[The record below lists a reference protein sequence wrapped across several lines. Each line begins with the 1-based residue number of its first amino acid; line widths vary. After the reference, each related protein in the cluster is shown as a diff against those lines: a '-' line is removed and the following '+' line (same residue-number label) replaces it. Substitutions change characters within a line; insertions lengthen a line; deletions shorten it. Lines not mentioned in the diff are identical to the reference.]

1 MVSRPISLIGLCVL
15 STVVAQPAFACP
27 VCFVA
32 KKENLTAFLATG
44 VLLSLLPLMLV
55 GGIGLWLYRQAK
67 ARRGRARKAEMSHH
81 SEGPPPYPEMSE
93 SERRC

>member
-1 MVSRPISLIGLCVL
+1 MVSRPISLRGLCVL
-15 STVVAQPAFACP
+15 SIVVAQPTFACS

-32 KKENLTAFLATG
+32 KKENLMAFLATG
-44 VLLSLLPLMLV
+44 VLLSLLPLILV

-67 ARRGRARKAEMSHH
+67 VQRGCVRKAEVPHH
-81 SEGPPPYPEMSE
+81 SEESSHYPEISG